1 MGEFALKL
9 CRFCKCWEQRD
20 LGYKLARK
28 TKTPTEEALA
38 FQTDAWYYSEGI
50 VHQIQHLVKEKQEG
64 VVATALLDVN
74 SLHGV
79 H

>member
-1 MGEFALKL
+1 
-9 CRFCKCWEQRD
+9 
-20 LGYKLARK
+20 LARK